1 MRRHRRCGCEC
12 RDDNCSGDIEQITSV
27 CCSECTDFHV
37 PCWYVVHFGCDIIHE
52 NQCIARYSDILKKEC
67 DFSCDNTC
75 CEWKALGFDAGGSC
89 GGDMFIDPLNTA
101 SNNGFDFVTHGC
113 TWSSTEIQRKG
124 TSAVL
129 LVGGNHSSQDGAI
142 LTNEFGWSWS
152 LILSGG
158 GATLTYLDI
167 VYSVD
172 SFNCSGA
179 NTLTRTSGQTYLPR
193 SVCVTPFW
201 GSNTLPTA
209 WNDIDDRWTT
219 EDEFREAYWKC
230 PCSDAA
236 TGTCIWEVQN
246 SPEFGNS
253 WVVRSSGC
261 DGDAACSTP
270 LIPADFDTYGP
281 TSTGYETP
289 CRCSSTG
296 EKYWITKPCDEN
308 IPCEYES
315 AEDRCNCCDNCCD
328 GLPVSVVLTCAGTR
342 YSYSGLAEPGGRT
355 GVNSPAGVSREFC
368 FTHDGHEIC
377 LVFYCDGTAWQLDSY
392 CDGSYEGPGTV
403 SNHTC
408 CPLRFSFAFPL
419 SCVYCSGCGCAGDT
433 STCPECEE
441 PDCCCPTYIV
451 PTSLTATL
459 YDSSNVQLC
468 SYPII
473 KVGDTWSGSATCGS
487 YTVETQMRCQDF
499 GGGSCAYVVSI
510 DCGSGG
516 LSLTQLNQVCE
527 PFYWESTAIGSGFC
541 GVDKVIITE

>member
-37 PCWYVVHFGCDIIHE
+37 PCWYAVHFGCNIIHE

-75 CEWKALGFDAGGSC
+75 CEWKALGFDTGGSC

-101 SNNGFDFVTHGC
+101 SNNGFDFIQNGC
-113 TWSSTEIQRKG
+113 TWSDTEISRKG
-124 TSAVL
+124 SGTEL
-129 LVGGNHSSQDGAI
+129 LAGGSTSSQDGAI
-142 LTNEFGWSWS
+142 LINEFGWSWS
-152 LILSGG
+152 LVLSGG

-167 VYSVD
+167 VYSAD
-172 SFNCSGA
+172 SFECGGA
-179 NTLTRTSGQTYLPR
+179 NTLTLTSGQTYLPR

-230 PCSDAA
+230 PCSDSA
-236 TGTCIWEVQN
+236 TGTCVWEVQN

-261 DGDAACSTP
+261 DGEAACSTP

-281 TSTGYETP
+281 ASAGYETP

-296 EKYWITKPCDEN
+296 EKYWITQPCDEN

-368 FTHDGHEIC
+368 FTHSGHEIC
-377 LVFYCDGTAWQLDSY
+377 LVFYCDGSAWQLDVY
-392 CDGSYEGPGTV
+392 CDGGFESSGTV
-403 SNHTC
+403 SAHTC
-408 CPLRFSFAFPL
+408 CPLHFSFTFNL
-419 SCVYCSGCGCAGDT
+419 TCVSCSGCGCGGFAE
-433 STCPECEE
+433 CPECEASV
-441 PDCCCPTYIV
+441 CCEGAP
-451 PTSLTATL
+451 STL
-459 YDSSNVQLC
+459 YLTIDTTDSGLAAMSPMTLSVLTT
-468 SYPII
+468 
-473 KVGDTWSGSATCGS
+473 DTSWESSGGEAYLECADGTYTLTFTGGGCTFTADATTDCDLIDL
-487 YTVETQMRCQDF
+487 DF
-499 GGGSCAYVVSI
+499 GTHVCS
-510 DCGSGG
+510 GSGG
-516 LSLTQLNQVCE
+516 DFNAS
-527 PFYWESTAIGSGFC
+527 F
-541 GVDKVIITE
+541 VISE